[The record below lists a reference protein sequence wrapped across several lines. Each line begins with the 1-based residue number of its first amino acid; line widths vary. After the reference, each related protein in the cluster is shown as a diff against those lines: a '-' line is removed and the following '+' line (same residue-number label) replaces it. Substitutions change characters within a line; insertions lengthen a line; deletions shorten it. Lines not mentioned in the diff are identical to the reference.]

1 MLAKFASAFVF
12 GTPREMTQ
20 SDIDLVVQQFVECS
34 RLAAE
39 AGFHG
44 VEIHAAHGYL
54 LTQFLSAETNRRTDE
69 YGGTPEKRAKI
80 VLDIIHAVRA
90 ANPEGFCVGIKL
102 NSVDHQSREALEA
115 CITQLKLIIEAGVDF
130 VEISGGSYEDITFIT
145 GNQESQ
151 QSKSAHTKAR
161 EAFFLEFANAIRSQV
176 PDVPLMVTGGFRTRR
191 GMVEAIQ
198 NNSCDM
204 IGLARPAVL
213 TPSLPKS
220 IIFNQEIPDE
230 DAKLPCKSITA
241 PWLIRWSGIKVL
253 STGAEP
259 AWYSKQIQENG
270 RRRMASSS

>member
-1 MLAKFASAFVF
+1 MHMKNGARADGAWFSPVSLAHHLIYPGQSLLIYSYQGNVMVDKTYKGDAGDVAVDQSRKTELLSKWKAYASSCRRHDTPIIMQINHPGRQSPAGAGSRGFFAKNLAPSPIPINMGPGMLAKFASAFVF

-130 VEISGGSYEDITFIT
+130 VEISGGSYEDIT
-145 GNQESQ
+145 
-151 QSKSAHTKAR
+151 
-161 EAFFLEFANAIRSQV
+161 V
-176 PDVPLMVTGGFRTRR
+176 
-191 GMVEAIQ
+191 
-198 NNSCDM
+198 
-204 IGLARPAVL
+204 
-213 TPSLPKS
+213 
-220 IIFNQEIPDE
+220 
-230 DAKLPCKSITA
+230 
-241 PWLIRWSGIKVL
+241 
-253 STGAEP
+253 
-259 AWYSKQIQENG
+259 
-270 RRRMASSS
+270 